1 MLVAKL
7 VPEVM
12 EGFVMGT
19 EDYVAESG
27 SISRMAA
34 RIAGITLLV

>member
-12 EGFVMGT
+12 EGFIMGT
-19 EDYVAESG
+19 ENYVAESG
-27 SISRMAA
+27 K
-34 RIAGITLLV
+34 LLLAM

>member
-12 EGFVMGT
+12 EGFIVGT
-19 EDYVAESG
+19 ENYVTESG
-27 SISRMAA
+27 KA
-34 RIAGITLLV
+34 LLAI